1 MPGCE
6 ALKSSATLRS
16 TWTCSGA
23 SPVPRQQYQ
32 RIVTS
37 PGLACDSFAGR
48 GVGGRRLADSDEGP
62 DLRGGSAAHAGRA
75 QSADGTSE
83 TTAVDDDGA
92 DDAVDWLH
100 AANISASTA
109 RRTANRPVPTLMR
122 APSVCVFP
130 WMSRSPARSSYA
142 YGGFDRGRPDRPV
155 DLTFDEIPGAIA
167 AYERPAEL
175 DPGAFGVER
184 DTFDEERR
192 GTPSLIEEAGL
203 SSPEEYGLEGLAR
216 AHDLGAVTRGQKL

>member
-37 PGLACDSFAGR
+37 PGLACDSFAGS
-48 GVGGRRLADSDEGP
+48 GVGGGGLADSDEAADP
-62 DLRGGSAAHAGRA
+62 DGC
-75 QSADGTSE
+75 SE
-83 TTAVDDDGA
+83 ATAVDDDGA
-92 DDAVDWLH
+92 ADDVDWLH
-100 AANISASTA
+100 AANSSASTA
-109 RRTANRPVPTLMR
+109 RRTANRPAPTLMR
-122 APSVCVFP
+122 APFVFVVP
-130 WMSRSPARSSYA
+130 SMSRSPARSSYP
-142 YGGFDRGRPDRPV
+142 YRGLDRGRPDRPV

-167 AYERPAEL
+167 ADERPAEL
-175 DPGAFGVER
+175 EPGAIGVER
-184 DTFDEERR
+184 YAFDQECRS
-192 GTPSLIEEAGL
+192 TSTLLEEASL

-216 AHDLGAVTRGQKL
+216 AHDVGAVARR